1 MNSGKIKWNINIS
14 ATINTRKNSEEDI
27 TELKNI
33 IDSIKEFN
41 DVKDKAIF
49 GKNHLKKVRGR
60 KRRNKGMS
68 ITSISNGNKMS
79 LNFNKDIVS
88 PYVFNDSFEGIKNIQ
103 KWFELIVTDR
113 DWDHRFIVEVLRFK
127 INNTANYIES
137 KQRHLN
143 WEQDVKYMRIAC
155 KLIDK
160 LWGDYT
166 TEEEGYESEY
176 YKYHESVHT
185 WKPADDND
193 LAEQAKNIV
202 TAANRDGLI
211 DQILDD
217 DDYEPMDLE
226 EVENELTEEYLKTYK
241 GDVLME
247 IKQISECFD
256 DYFVK
261 NKLMHKKA
269 IAYLK
274 NGNGWS
280 NPTDKQTQAM
290 VISKLKHEKARKL
303 LFKILESKLESWWD

>member
-1 MNSGKIKWNINIS
+1 MKISDWNLENYKVVNIIFDITDS
-14 ATINTRKNSEEDI
+14 KNSLLCQMTIEEMREMIDKL
-27 TELKNI
+27 EQI
-33 IDSIKEFN
+33 IEEKSQFEMTN
-41 DVKDKAIF
+41 D
-49 GKNHLKKVRGR
+49 
-60 KRRNKGMS
+60 
-68 ITSISNGNKMS
+68 
-79 LNFNKDIVS
+79 
-88 PYVFNDSFEGIKNIQ
+88 
-103 KWFELIVTDR
+103 
-113 DWDHRFIVEVLRFK
+113 
-127 INNTANYIES
+127 IES